1 MKGTGM
7 DNFIFVGNDLHDK
20 NMLLRVALNKTAPVT
35 RSFSNDAEGHM
46 RMIAELKRR
55 ALEAGGAR
63 VIVAYEASGLGYA
76 LRDELLAAGIECVV
90 LAPSKMAASPKQRCA
105 KTDEKDAERILELLR
120 GHYLAGN
127 DLPAVWVP
135 DLQTRDDRE
144 VLRAR
149 LDAQEKS
156 SEIKTQIVTLLKRNG
171 LRKTEDLGGNWTKK
185 YRLWLIKLRD
195 CRAPLMEGARLHLG
209 SLLRQLE
216 AVEKEVATL
225 TGQVETLAEAP
236 RHAPRVTKLRALKAV
251 GPLTAMVFLTEM
263 GDLTRFK
270 NRRQVGA
277 YLGLVPSSFETGET
291 NDRKGHITHQGPARV
306 RFVLNQA
313 VWNIIRFDP
322 DERIVY
328 DRIVAKNPKHK
339 KIAVV
344 AVMRRLAVRLWHAGQ
359 NAAA

>member
-1 MKGTGM
+1 M

-20 NMLLRVALNKTAPVT
+20 NMLLRIALNKASAVT
-35 RSFSNDAEGHM
+35 RSFSNDAAGCM
-46 RMIAELKRR
+46 AMIIDLKQR
-55 ALEAGGAR
+55 AKDAGGAR
-63 VIVAYEASGLGYA
+63 IILAYEASGLGYE
-76 LRDELLAAGIECVV
+76 LRDNLIAAGIECVV
-90 LAPSKMAASPKQRCA
+90 LAPSKMAPSPKQRCA
-105 KTDEKDAERILELLR
+105 KTDEKDAGRILEVLR

-127 DLPAVWVP
+127 ELPAVWVP

-156 SEIKTQIVTLLKRNG
+156 SELKTQIVTLLKRNG
-171 LRKTEDLGGNWTKK
+171 VRKIEDLGGNWTKK
-185 YRLWLIKLRD
+185 YRQWLLKLRD
-195 CRAPLMEGARLHLG
+195 CHTPLMEGARRHLG

-216 AVEKEVATL
+216 ALEKEVATL
-225 TGQVETLAEAP
+225 REQVEEMAQAP
-236 RHAPRVTKLRALKAV
+236 RYAPRVTKLQTIKAV

-263 GDLTRFK
+263 GDLERFK
-270 NRRQVGA
+270 NRRQVGS
-277 YLGLVPSSFETGET
+277 YLGLVPSSYETGEA

-322 DERIVY
+322 DERQVY

-344 AVMRRLAVRLWHAGQ
+344 AMMRRLAVRLWHAGS